1 MGTPDWKTNDSIDTG
16 AIYSI
21 DSVDCRTI
29 KSDKSMFDTLIVH
42 NLSLN
47 DPYSDIS
54 LTVANILKARD
65 ISVDEIELENHI
77 DTDGVIEFIKPID
90 VASASIQE
98 IRAYD
103 GSFSSISVENKLV
116 FRVIDAKKDNVIT
129 IISDASFYNNIQS
142 TDICV
147 NKISYRNDSNDEPIR
162 FMSDVSIN
170 KSLYVADI

>member
-54 LTVANILKARD
+54 LTA
-65 ISVDEIELENHI
+65 VD
-77 DTDGVIEFIKPID
+77 
-90 VASASIQE
+90 
-98 IRAYD
+98 
-103 GSFSSISVENKLV
+103 
-116 FRVIDAKKDNVIT
+116 
-129 IISDASFYNNIQS
+129 
-142 TDICV
+142 
-147 NKISYRNDSNDEPIR
+147 
-162 FMSDVSIN
+162 
-170 KSLYVADI
+170 